1 MQDLAARKIQIT
13 KLLRGWLSMVGNID
27 MGTIDAFVDATK
39 DVSLEAVTKAVE
51 QFASGRVERN
61 NSFPPAAAEFA
72 ANAREWQAAITKR
85 VGQDGPE
92 MHNGLIEIDYGSGR
106 IDMRGLTNAEQDLIM
121 AGKGI
126 VNGKNLAYMPLAEI
140 RSVIT
145 NGDLAAV
152 DGGKGFAA
160 PRLGRMGS

>member
-1 MQDLAARKIQIT
+1 
-13 KLLRGWLSMVGNID
+13 
-27 MGTIDAFVDATK
+27 VDAYCSATA
-39 DVSLEAVTKAVE
+39 DTPFEAVKRSTE

-85 VGQDGPE
+85 AGQDGPE

-126 VNGKNLAYMPLAEI
+126 VNGKNLAYLPLAKI
-140 RSVIT
+140 RTVIT
-145 NGDLAAV
+145 NGDLDAV
-152 DGGKGFAA
+152 EGGKMMPA
-160 PRLGRMGS
+160 PRLGRMGN

>member
-1 MQDLAARKIQIT
+1 M
-13 KLLRGWLSMVGNID
+13 
-27 MGTIDAFVDATK
+27 DAYCSATA
-39 DVSLEAVTKAVE
+39 DTPFEAVKRSTE

-85 VGQDGPE
+85 AGQDGPE

-126 VNGKNLAYMPLAEI
+126 VNGKNLAYLPLAKI
-140 RSVIT
+140 RTVIT
-145 NGDLAAV
+145 NGDLDAV
-152 DGGKGFAA
+152 EGGKMMPA
-160 PRLGRMGS
+160 PRLGRMGN